1 MDEIQSNI
9 NDGKKKSIL
18 FSQELSFGLNLSYWI
33 IFPVIIG
40 FFLGRYI
47 VDKFNLPEYVFYL
60 ILIFFVLSSFYG
72 LSKEI
77 LKYLKKLQKE
87 ETRKV
92 PKNNEIKHNEK
103 DWNKFN

>member
-60 ILIFFVLSSFYG
+60 ILVFFVLSSFYG
-72 LSKEI
+72 ISKEI
-77 LKYLKKLQKE
+77 LRYLKKLKKE
-87 ETRKV
+87 ESLKA
-92 PKNNEIKHNEK
+92 PKKNKIKDNDQ
-103 DWNKFN
+103 DWNKF